1 MSWKMN
7 VKRLFRSYKRFLGF
21 QSARDIIEVHGMI
34 TTTLLLESRARV
46 SKKLMKIRV
55 YQEGNSLLIDAAGI
69 KRVKKKEK
77 KSSPSVSSKK
87 KKKKKKKPEEVLTGD
102 RYTTIVAGEEL
113 RKMFVELGRM
123 ADFKDMKIVA
133 KGLIDMLVLCD
144 QPREFIKLDGKE
156 EDKILGK

>member
-1 MSWKMN
+1 
-7 VKRLFRSYKRFLGF
+7 
-21 QSARDIIEVHGMI
+21 
-34 TTTLLLESRARV
+34 
-46 SKKLMKIRV
+46 MKIRV

-77 KSSPSVSSKK
+77 KTSPSVSSKK
-87 KKKKKKKPEEVLTGD
+87 KKKKNKKPEEVLTGD

-144 QPREFIKLDGKE
+144 QPREFVKLDGKE